1 MNNNYNRLLAFKLCV
16 VIILTMITGAY
27 AAGFAQKV
35 SLSVNKANLEEV
47 FNTISRQTNYRFL
60 YNDDVIRS
68 AEPVSINVK
77 DAAVEDVLKKVL
89 NSNLYTFKVI
99 AETITINVKPGVT
112 TPTPN
117 RANLESWQGTVRGTV
132 KGPNGLVLSGAT
144 IKILR
149 TGLVRTADQDGNF
162 QIAAA
167 GNDVLEIS
175 FVGYQKA
182 TVRVEN
188 RQTIAVVL
196 QELSAE
202 IEAVNVIST
211 GYQTLDR
218 KHFTGATSRVSA
230 EEAERFGVP
239 DVSRMLEGQAAGV
252 SVQNVSGTFGAAP
265 KIRVRGATS
274 ITGDN
279 KPLWVIDGVILD
291 DLVNVSNEA
300 LSSGDPNTL
309 LGSSVAGLN
318 PDDIESFTVL
328 KDAAATALYGA
339 AAMNGVVVVTT
350 KKGRNTEGAVNV
362 NYSGNY
368 STYIKPNY
376 RQFDIMNSAEQMS
389 MLIDMENMG
398 YFNHSGVSRANT
410 TGVFGKMYNQ
420 MYDYNPTNDTFA
432 LRNDAPSRY
441 AFLQR
446 YANANTDWF
455 DLLFQSRLIHDHSL
469 SISGGTAKSQNYVS
483 TSFMHDKGFTI
494 GNEAKRFTANVRNN
508 YNFNDKLRGEL
519 LFTGMIRDQM
529 APGTLTRASDPVY
542 GSFSRDFDINPYS
555 YALNT
560 SRIITPYNEDG
571 SLEYF
576 TREYAPFNILN
587 ELDNNYMHLKQMDIK
602 VQGGLRYDILPQL
615 TYSVDGMYRYVN
627 NENQHIMTEY
637 SNAAQA
643 YRANQDQTINGAN
656 RFLYADP
663 DFPNTDRFV
672 VLPNGGF
679 FNTRN
684 DNMISYY
691 VRNNLEYNQQFG
703 DHSVQGFATLEIRKN
718 DRQNHNFTGPGM
730 EFDNGNLVLGNSRFY
745 KRLFES
751 GGAPFGMWYA
761 FDRQVGLAFRGAY
774 NYKEK
779 YSLNF
784 TTRYDGSNRMGK
796 STTARWL
803 PTWNLSGAWDI
814 DRENFFNQDNGVVSS
829 LRLRGTYGLTAVMG
843 NASNAIAYFQNGL
856 TYRPYEDE
864 REGKITIAGLENSEL
879 TWEKMYESNFGTDIG
894 LFDNRLDVHVD
905 YYRRNMF
912 DLIGA
917 VRTSGIGGQFI
928 KTANYSDMIGQGVD
942 AEIGGFPIRKEN
954 FRWRTSLTYG
964 YNKTEITRLDVNS
977 NIWDLVRAE
986 GGALLGGPH
995 RGMYSLNFEKLSA
1008 ERGYPMF
1015 TGPDGRPGQTY
1026 FWLQDTDTE
1035 FLEYHGPVDPVHMG
1049 GFYNRFEYKNF
1060 SLSFLM
1066 KFSFGNYVRL
1076 QPAYSAQYSDIYN
1089 VSKDLINRWLYKGDE
1104 RLVVIPSIIDAYA
1117 NNAELISETGS
1128 QNGAS
1133 YTYNA
1138 YNYSTERVAKGDYIR
1153 LSQVTFGYALPRSVL
1168 NTLRMR
1174 TGAVNFVANN
1184 LFILYADKKLNGVD
1198 PEFYSTGGV
1207 ALPVPRQLTLSVK
1220 LGF

>member
-1 MNNNYNRLLAFKLCV
+1 MA
-16 VIILTMITGAY
+16 LTFAMMTGAY
-27 AAGFAQKV
+27 AAAGFAQRI
-35 SLSVNKANLEEV
+35 SLSVSKASLEEV
-47 FNTISRQTNYRFL
+47 FSTVSKQTNYRFL
-60 YNDDVIRS
+60 YSDDVIKTS
-68 AEPVSINVK
+68 APISVQVKNVS
-77 DAAVEDVLKKVL
+77 VEDFLDKVL
-89 NSNLYTFKVI
+89 NDKIYTYKII
-99 AETITINVKPGVT
+99 AETITVNVKPGT
-112 TPTPN
+112 KLT
-117 RANLESWQGTVRGTV
+117 ESARQSASTQQAIIRGSV
-132 KGPNGLVLSGAT
+132 KGTGGLVLSGAT
-144 IKILR
+144 VKVLR
-149 TGLVRTADQDGNF
+149 TGLVRTTDADGNF
-162 QIAAA
+162 QVSAD
-167 GNDVLEIS
+167 GNDVLEVS
-175 FVGYQKA
+175 YVGYRKA
-182 TVRVEN
+182 NVRVQN
-188 RQTIAVVL
+188 RQLIAVVL
-196 QELSAE
+196 EETSAE
-202 IEAVNVIST
+202 IEAVNVVST

-218 KHFTGATSRVSA
+218 KYFTGATSRVNA

-318 PDDIESFTVL
+318 PDDIESMTVL
-328 KDAAATALYGA
+328 KDAAATAMYGA
-339 AAMNGVVVVTT
+339 AAMNGVIVVTT
-350 KKGRNTEGAVNV
+350 KKGRNTDGAVNV

-376 RQFDIMNSAEQMS
+376 NQFDIMNSAEQMS

-398 YFNHSGVSRANT
+398 YFNHSGISRANT
-410 TGVFGKMYNQ
+410 TGVFGKMYNE
-420 MYDYNPTNDTFA
+420 MYKYDPNTDSFA

-455 DLLFQSRLIHDHSL
+455 DLLFQSKLIHDHSL
-469 SISGGTAKSQNYVS
+469 SISGGTAKSQTYAS
-483 TSFMHDKGFTI
+483 TSFMHDRGFTL
-494 GNEAKRFTANVRNN
+494 GNEAKRFTANIRNS
-508 YNFNDKLRGEL
+508 YTFSDKLKGEL

-560 SRIITPYNEDG
+560 SRIVTPFNEDG
-571 SLEYF
+571 SREYF

-587 ELDNNYMHLKQMDIK
+587 ELENNYMHLKQMDIK
-602 VQGGLRYDILPQL
+602 VQGGLQYQIIPQL
-615 TYSVDGMYRYVN
+615 KYSLDGMYRYVN

-691 VRNNLEYNQQFG
+691 VRNNLDFSHQIG
-703 DHSVQGFATLEIRKN
+703 DHSFQAFASLELRSN
-718 DRQNHNFTGPGM
+718 NRQNHNFTGPGM

-751 GGAPFGMWYA
+751 GSAPFAMWYT
-761 FDRQVGLAFRGAY
+761 FDRQVGALFRGAY

-779 YSLNF
+779 YSLNV
-784 TTRYDGSNRMGK
+784 TTRYDGSNKMGQ

-803 PTWNLSGAWDI
+803 PTWNISGAWDI
-814 DRENFFNQDNGVVSS
+814 DRENFFNPNNGVVSA

-879 TWEKMYESNFGTDIG
+879 TWEKMYESNIGTTVG
-894 LFDNRLDVHVD
+894 FLDNRIELNVD
-905 YYRRNMF
+905 YYKRNMF

-928 KTANYSDMIGQGVD
+928 KTANYADMRGEGID
-942 AEIGGFPIRKEN
+942 AEIGGFPIRDDN

-964 YNKTEITRLDVNS
+964 YNLTEVKKLEVNS
-977 NIWDLVRAE
+977 NLWNLVSAE
-986 GGALLGGPH
+986 GGALVGGPH
-995 RGMYSLNFEKLSA
+995 RGMYSINFERLSA
-1008 ERGYPMF
+1008 ERGYPMY

-1035 FLEYHGPVDPVHMG
+1035 FLHYHGPVDPVHTG
-1049 GFYNRFEYKNF
+1049 GFYNRMEYKNF

-1076 QPAYSAQYSDIYN
+1076 QPAYSASYSDIYN
-1089 VSKDLINRWLYKGDE
+1089 VSKDLINRWIYQGDE
-1104 RLVVIPSIIDAYA
+1104 RLVVIPSILDGYA
-1117 NNAELISETGS
+1117 NNAELISETGQ
-1128 QNGAS
+1128 QNNS
-1133 YTYNA
+1133 VYTYNA
-1138 YNYSTERVAKGDYIR
+1138 YNFSTERVAKGDYIR

-1168 NTLRMR
+1168 NTLKMR

-1184 LFILYADKKLNGVD
+1184 LFILYSDKKLNGVD

-1207 ALPVPRQLTLSVK
+1207 ALPLPRQLTLSVK